1 MGKTRIQ
8 LCPEVFTVC
17 NLGSHEMVEIDEDR
31 NLYGFQTEVRV
42 RLNET
47 DAVGIVFFGNYA
59 AYFDVGRMD
68 YLGHLELN
76 QYGGAVRDLIPGAV
90 VDHRVS
96 FMHPAQYNDTLLIH
110 VRIAHLGRTSYTFHF
125 LITDKKTRR
134 LNAKGHLTL
143 VWLDERFKPVVLPK
157 SFRDAVEAFES
168 NSLAG
173 LPRG

>member
-1 MGKTRIQ
+1 
-8 LCPEVFTVC
+8 
-17 NLGSHEMVEIDEDR
+17 MVKIEEDR

-47 DAVGIVFFGNYA
+47 DAVGIVFFGSYA
-59 AYFDVGRMD
+59 TYFDVGRMD
-68 YLGHLELN
+68 YLGHLGLD
-76 QYGGAVRDLIPGAV
+76 QFGGAVRDLIPGAV

-110 VRIAHLGRTSYTFHF
+110 VRIARLGDTSYTFHF

-143 VWLDERFKPVVLPK
+143 VWLDEAFKPMALPQ
-157 SFRDAVEAFES
+157 SFRHTIEAFENRS
-168 NSLAG
+168 PPASSLS
-173 LPRG
+173 